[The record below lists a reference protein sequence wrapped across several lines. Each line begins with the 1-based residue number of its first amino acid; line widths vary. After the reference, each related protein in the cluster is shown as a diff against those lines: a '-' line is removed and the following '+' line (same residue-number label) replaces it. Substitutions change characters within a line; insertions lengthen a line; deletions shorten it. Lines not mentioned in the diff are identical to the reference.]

1 MLGYHPV
8 DTSLVKLV
16 PAQHVYLRLLQRVDF
31 SFVRPL
37 AAPFYSPVGRPSLD
51 PVVFFK
57 LLLVQHLE
65 NITSDRKLVELAS
78 LHVGIRAFL
87 GYEMGHPLPS
97 HSTICRTRQRLPVA
111 VFEACFTHVVG
122 LCVHQ
127 GLVSG
132 HTQVIDSAYI
142 RANASMS
149 RLQPKRVLPAP
160 ETMTSGPAPVITA
173 SANRLAQQQRVQ
185 AAIRKTGPTKPGQLV
200 SNLTHY
206 SPSDP
211 EARIAF
217 KTGKPRIL
225 AYMASVGVDVA
236 RQVITHIH
244 ADLADW
250 RDSRYLLAI
259 VAATRQRL
267 RSFGL
272 GLSRVVADAGYS
284 SGENYEHL
292 EARGLTG
299 YIPAHGM
306 YKAERTGF
314 AYDAASDSYTCSQG
328 KLLTFHKVFVDSEG
342 HAKKRYMAKTA
353 DCQSCPIREQCKGK
367 KAKQKRLHHTPHK
380 AHYDRMLAR
389 LATRLGRRMV
399 RLRAAT
405 VEPVLGSLIT
415 CYGLRQ
421 ISKKGQAGAAKV
433 MYLAAIAYNLKK
445 YLRAA
450 APQQLVSLA
459 IALPIPSHLFWCLIL
474 FCNSHTCYVILFF
487 SDK

>member
-1 MLGYHPV
+1 
-8 DTSLVKLV
+8 
-16 PAQHVYLRLLQRVDF
+16 
-31 SFVRPL
+31 
-37 AAPFYSPVGRPSLD
+37 
-51 PVVFFK
+51 
-57 LLLVQHLE
+57 
-65 NITSDRKLVELAS
+65 
-78 LHVGIRAFL
+78 
-87 GYEMGHPLPS
+87 
-97 HSTICRTRQRLPVA
+97 VA
-111 VFEACFTHVVG
+111 VFEAYFTHVVG

-149 RLQPKRVLPAP
+149 RLQPKRALLAP
-160 ETMTSGPAPVITA
+160 ETTTSGPTPVITA

-185 AAIRKTGPTKPGQLV
+185 AAIRKAGPTKPGQLV

-206 SPSDP
+206 SPADP
-211 EARIAF
+211 QARIAY
-217 KTGKPRIL
+217 KTGKPRLL
-225 AYMASVGVDVA
+225 AYLASVGVDIA
-236 RQVITHIH
+236 HQIITHIH

-259 VAATRQRL
+259 VTVTRQRL
-267 RSFGL
+267 QTFGL

-292 EARGLTG
+292 EVRGLTG
-299 YIPAHGM
+299 YIPAHGK
-306 YKAERTGF
+306 YKVERTGF
-314 AYDAASDSYTCSQG
+314 TYDAASDRYICSQG
-328 KLLTFHKVFVDSEG
+328 KQLTFHKIFVDLEG
-342 HAKKRYMAKTA
+342 HAKKRYMAKAA
-353 DCQSCPIREQCKGK
+353 DCQHCPLGEQCKGK
-367 KAKQKRLHHTPHK
+367 KAKEKRLHHTPHK

-389 LATRLGRRMV
+389 LATRLGKRML

-433 MYLAAIAYNLKK
+433 LYLAAMAYNLKK

-450 APQQLVSLA
+450 APQQPVSLA
-459 IALPIPSHLFWCLIL
+459 IALPIPSYLFWRIIL
-474 FCNSHTCYVILFF
+474 FCNSHVDYPMFACTP
-487 SDK
+487 